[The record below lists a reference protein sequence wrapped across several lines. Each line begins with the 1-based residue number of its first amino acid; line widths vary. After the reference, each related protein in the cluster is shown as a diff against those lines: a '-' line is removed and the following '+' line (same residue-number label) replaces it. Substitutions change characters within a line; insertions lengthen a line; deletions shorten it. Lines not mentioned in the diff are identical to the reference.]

1 METAVPGATGL
12 LRTFRKKREPQF
24 RAVPVYRSD
33 GRRGTNFTTG
43 QVPRMTRDS
52 KNILVVDD
60 EPKILEA
67 VASFL
72 KSRGFSV
79 YTAENGAQALE
90 LFARMNVALVVLDL
104 MMPGMPGEEVCRVI
118 RKKSRVP
125 IVMLT
130 AKAQENDQLEGLGL
144 GADDYITKPFSL
156 KVLCARIEAL
166 LRRAGG
172 DLIPLT
178 MKNSWND
185 GDLYV
190 DFEQNVIRKQG
201 KPVSLTPNELKI
213 LSALLKYPGKVFT
226 RAELI
231 ALALGDE
238 FDGYDRAIDSHMK
251 NLRQKIEDDPR
262 SPAYIL
268 TVHGLGYKFGGE

>member
-1 METAVPGATGL
+1 
-12 LRTFRKKREPQF
+12 
-24 RAVPVYRSD
+24 
-33 GRRGTNFTTG
+33 
-43 QVPRMTRDS
+43 MTRDS

-72 KSRGFSV
+72 KSKGFSV

-104 MMPGMPGEEVCRVI
+104 MMPDMPGEEVCRVI

-156 KVLCARIEAL
+156 KVLCGRIEAL
-166 LRRAGG
+166 LRRAGN

-201 KPVSLTPNELKI
+201 NPVSLTPNELKI

-262 SPAYIL
+262 SPKYLL